1 MDAELIGKL
10 QNLYSITH
18 IPLSLLDGSGRILA
32 TFPAMSFAV
41 VDMGTTQMVLEDF
54 RLQKRDS
61 AHPLISYMEPGFFL
75 GIMELLPELYLLIG
89 LVSPLPRA
97 RNLTEYVIFV
107 ALTVRF
113 VSSI

>member
-61 AHPLISYMEPGFFL
+61 AHPLISYMEPGFFW
-75 GIMELLPELYLLIG
+75 GSWSCFRSCICS
-89 LVSPLPRA
+89 LVLSAPCHGQETTPC
-97 RNLTEYVIFV
+97 V
-107 ALTVRF
+107 
-113 VSSI
+113 